1 MRVKIIAGLL
11 GLALVPALSGAQVDF
26 SRYVA
31 LGDSLTAGFESGGL
45 AVSSQSH
52 SYPLVLHLQAT
63 GNDGFQQPTVS
74 DPGIPAQLRL
84 INLAP
89 TIAPKPGLGQ
99 PTNLNL
105 PRPYDNLG
113 VPGARV
119 HDTLN
124 RVTDNG
130 GLHDLILR
138 GQGTALQQ
146 ALALQPTFVTLW
158 IGNND
163 VLAAATSGVVVEGVT
178 LTTVAQFQA
187 DYTAI
192 VSALRASGAR
202 LAFATIP
209 RVTTIP
215 FVTTVP
221 PVVVNPATRQPVL
234 INGQPVPLIGP
245 NGPLSL
251 ADRVLLTAQA
261 ELAQGKGIP
270 TALGGSGQ
278 PLSNSVV
285 LSASEVAAITARAEA
300 FNAIIRD
307 QANAAGAAL
316 VDIERIFDRIAA
328 NGYSIGGVDLST
340 DFLTG
345 GLFSYDGV
353 HATGIGYAI
362 VADEFVKA
370 INEKFGASIKRVNLG
385 RALRQGG
392 ATTANVSALE
402 ARMAA
407 FSAQAEE
414 NFRWVMGLPSK
425 ERLEAMDSGQGGGKK
440 KRNKQGD
447 GPQDLEP

>member
-1 MRVKIIAGLL
+1 MRRKIFAGLL
-11 GLALVPALSGAQVDF
+11 GLALLPALAAAQVDF

-52 SYPLVLHLQAT
+52 SYPWVIHLQAT
-63 GNDGFQQPTVS
+63 GNDAFEQPTVS
-74 DPGIPAQLRL
+74 DPGIPPQLRL
-84 INLAP
+84 VNLAP

-119 HDTLN
+119 TDTLN

-146 ALALQPTFVTLW
+146 GLALQPTFVTLW

-163 VLAAATSGVVVEGVT
+163 VLAAATSGIVVEGVT
-178 LTTVAQFQA
+178 LTPVAQFDA
-187 DYTAI
+187 DYRAI
-192 VSALRASGAR
+192 VSALRASGAQ

-221 PVVVNPATRQPVL
+221 PIVVNPATRQPVL

-245 NGPLSL
+245 DGPLSL

-285 LSASEVAAITARAEA
+285 LSAAEVSAITARAEA

-316 VDIERIFDRIAA
+316 VDVERVFDRVAA
-328 NGYSIGGVDLST
+328 NGYSIGGVDLSA

-353 HATGIGYAI
+353 HASGIGYAI
-362 VADEFVKA
+362 IADEFIKA
-370 INEKFGASIKRVNLG
+370 INAQFGSSIKRVNLG
-385 RALRQGG
+385 KALKHGG

-402 ARMAA
+402 ARMAMFTA
-407 FSAQAEE
+407 SAEE
-414 NFRWVMGLPSK
+414 NFRWMMGLPSK
-425 ERLEAMDSGQGGGKK
+425 EKLESMDTGKKGGKK
-440 KRNKQGD
+440 KGKQG
-447 GPQDLEP
+447 GPEDLEP

>member
-1 MRVKIIAGLL
+1 MRSSIRVALL
-11 GLALVPALSGAQVDF
+11 GFALVPALAGAQVDL

-45 AVSSQSH
+45 AASSQAR
-52 SYPLVLHLQAT
+52 SYPLVIHKQAT
-63 GNDGFQQPTVS
+63 GSDAFAQPTVS

-89 TIAPKPGLGQ
+89 TIAPKPGQGQ

-119 HDTLN
+119 SDTLN

-163 VLAAATSGVVVEGVT
+163 VLAAATSGIVVEGVT
-178 LTTVAQFQA
+178 LTPVAQFES
-187 DYTAI
+187 DFRAI
-192 VSALRASGAR
+192 AGALAASGAK

-221 PVVVNPATRQPVL
+221 PIVVNPATREPV
-234 INGQPVPLIGP
+234 IVNGQTVPLIGP
-245 NGPLSL
+245 DGPLSF
-251 ADRVLLTAQA
+251 ADRVLLTAQT
-261 ELAQGKGIP
+261 ELGQGKGIP
-270 TALGGSGQ
+270 TFLGGTGQ

-285 LSASEVAAITARAEA
+285 LSAAEVAAITARAEA
-300 FNAIIRD
+300 YNAIIRSV
-307 QANAAGAAL
+307 ANSSGAAL
-316 VDIERIFDRIAA
+316 VDVERIFDRIAA
-328 NGYSIGGVDLST
+328 NGYTVGGVDLSV

-353 HATGIGYAI
+353 HATGMGYAI
-362 VADEFVKA
+362 IADEFIKA
-370 INEKFGASIKRVNLG
+370 INDKFGSSIQRANLG
-385 RALRQGG
+385 KALKQGA
-392 ATTANVSALE
+392 ATTAAVSALE
-402 ARMAA
+402 ARMAT
-407 FSAQAEE
+407 FTDHAEE
-414 NFRWVMGLPSK
+414 NLRWVMGLPSK
-425 ERLEAMDSGQGGGKK
+425 ERLEAMAPGGGKK
-440 KRNKQGD
+440 KGNGK
-447 GPQDLEP
+447 PNHPEELPEP